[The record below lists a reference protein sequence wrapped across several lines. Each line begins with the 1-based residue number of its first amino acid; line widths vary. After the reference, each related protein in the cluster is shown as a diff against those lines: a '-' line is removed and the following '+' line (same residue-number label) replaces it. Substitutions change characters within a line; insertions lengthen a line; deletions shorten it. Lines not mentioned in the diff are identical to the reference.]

1 MIISEKKLKFES
13 LGVNNYYN
21 FLNFSDIVIGN
32 SSSGITEA
40 PIIKTPTINIG
51 SRQDGREFSKSI
63 FNVPLNHKLIKNK
76 INEVLKLKKIN
87 YQNLF
92 YKKDTSKKM
101 SKKIFELVKN
111 KNQIK
116 SFKDLRIK

>member
-1 MIISEKKLKFES
+1 MFES
-13 LGVNNYYN
+13 LGTKNYYN

-32 SSSGITEA
+32 SSSGIIEA
-40 PIIKTPTINIG
+40 PILKTPTINIG
-51 SRQDGREFSKSI
+51 SRQNGREFSKSI
-63 FNVPLNHKLIKNK
+63 FNVPLDHKLIQNK
-76 INEVLKLKKIN
+76 INKVLKLKKIN

-101 SKKIFELVKN
+101 SKKILELMKN

-116 SFKDLRIK
+116 SFKDLRI